1 MSRSHLS
8 GARWSSPWL
17 VTCHH
22 ADHTLT
28 DHFIISSPIFCVQ
41 IISHLRIENILHRMM
56 APHGWVIVAAIVSDI
71 VSHLDIHI
79 IDIIMIVTANII
91 TELETFLLLQM
102 ILLLL
107 FIMIQL
113 GLC

>member
-1 MSRSHLS
+1 
-8 GARWSSPWL
+8 
-17 VTCHH
+17 
-22 ADHTLT
+22 
-28 DHFIISSPIFCVQ
+28 
-41 IISHLRIENILHRMM
+41 MM

>member
-1 MSRSHLS
+1 
-8 GARWSSPWL
+8 
-17 VTCHH
+17 
-22 ADHTLT
+22 
-28 DHFIISSPIFCVQ
+28 
-41 IISHLRIENILHRMM
+41 M
-56 APHGWVIVAAIVSDI
+56 ASNDWVIVGCVSNV

-79 IDIIMIVTANII
+79 IDIIIFVTARVI

-113 GLC
+113 GLGQACELSLGVSQKRS